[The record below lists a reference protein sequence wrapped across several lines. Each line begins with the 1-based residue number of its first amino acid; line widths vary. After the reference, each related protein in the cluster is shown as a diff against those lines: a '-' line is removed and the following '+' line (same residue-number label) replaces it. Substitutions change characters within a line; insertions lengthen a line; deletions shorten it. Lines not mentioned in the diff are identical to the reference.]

1 LKIIIIDYGAGNI
14 KSIQFAFQ
22 RLGVEAILSNDP
34 QEILSAD
41 KVIFPGVG
49 EASSAMGKLRE
60 TKLDKL
66 IPTLEQPVLG
76 ICLGMQLMCN
86 STEEGNTQG
95 LGIFDTE
102 VKRFSS
108 QVKVPQMGWNTIT
121 NLKSDLFKGI
131 KDSAF
136 MYLVHSFYAEGCP
149 QAIATTHYDIE
160 YASAIENNNFYGVQF
175 HPEKSAD
182 AGEQLLKNFLE
193 L

>member
-1 LKIIIIDYGAGNI
+1 
-14 KSIQFAFQ
+14 
-22 RLGVEAILSNDP
+22 
-34 QEILSAD
+34 
-41 KVIFPGVG
+41 
-49 EASSAMGKLRE
+49 
-60 TKLDKL
+60 
-66 IPTLEQPVLG
+66 
-76 ICLGMQLMCN
+76 
-86 STEEGNTQG
+86 
-95 LGIFDTE
+95 
-102 VKRFSS
+102 
-108 QVKVPQMGWNTIT
+108 MGWNTIT